1 VHNFQFCRSA
11 SRLLTDLQDGRLGTV
26 RTVIGWQAGNPC
38 RRLPEWYQELPLGL
52 FYDES
57 PHLFYL
63 LKRFSPGPL
72 RLVSCTVLPG
82 TTGKPTPSTI
92 CAQYVASAT
101 TGGPDIPV
109 NLLFNFESPVSEWHI
124 AVLGDRAAVDIDIF
138 RDIYIRLPNDGR
150 HDTWRVFRTS
160 ALAAVQHF
168 GQHLTSG
175 LMHVAGRLLYGNE
188 EVFRRFAEAALSG
201 REPEYISASD
211 ALAVLRMQH
220 EVLAHAPAGQAPSL
234 APGMGSN
241 AGAAASPAD
250 IGSGSR

>member
-1 VHNFQFCRSA
+1 
-11 SRLLTDLQDGRLGTV
+11 
-26 RTVIGWQAGNPC
+26 
-38 RRLPEWYQELPLGL
+38 L

-72 RLVSCTVLPG
+72 HLVSCTVLPS

-92 CAQYVASAT
+92 CAQYVASRP
-101 TGGPDIPV
+101 GGGSEIPV

-160 ALAAVQHF
+160 ALAAMQHF

-175 LMHVAGRLLYGNE
+175 LMHLAGRLLYGNE
-188 EVFRRFAEAALSG
+188 EVFRRFADAALSG
-201 REPEYISASD
+201 TDPEHISATD

-220 EVLAHAPAGQAPSL
+220 EILAHPPASQTRPFV
-234 APGMGSN
+234 PQ
-241 AGAAASPAD
+241 ASPGTNPGTDVSYAD
-250 IGSGSR
+250 ARSGPG